1 MELPGIAAP
10 APVGGPPAE
19 AAEAT
24 GPDAMARERLVS
36 EARAI
41 LEGRKR
47 FRDCSSFILGVYR
60 AAGVPVTP
68 VALPAGRSMS
78 EGLYKASTQVLVPR
92 PGDIAVFHNTYDR
105 NRDGKRNDR
114 YTHVSLVESVDGDV
128 VTFIHRGGRGVARH
142 RMNLSAP
149 SDRATNDA
157 LRAGGVGRVLSGQL
171 FAGYGDLLSEGP
183 AKP

>member
-1 MELPGIAAP
+1 MAAAIAP
-10 APVGGPPAE
+10 ATTAHEASE
-19 AAEAT
+19 AARAK
-24 GPDAMARERLVS
+24 LVE

-41 LEGRKR
+41 LDGRKR

-60 AAGVPVTP
+60 AAEVPVRT

-78 EGLYKASTQVLVPR
+78 ESLYRASTNVAIAR

-114 YTHVSLVESVDGDV
+114 YTHVSLVESIDGDV
-128 VTFIHRGGRGVARH
+128 ITFIHRGSKGVARH

-149 SDRATNDA
+149 NDPKTNDA
-157 LRAGGVGRVLSGQL
+157 LRMGGSGKVLAGQL
-171 FAGYGDLLSEGP
+171 FVGFGDLVTTAVEAP
-183 AKP
+183 